1 MVITPLYYK
10 DKTTALG
17 GNVIITTD
25 LEFVMPEL
33 SWWTTFTRLGEA
45 NSMED
50 SKESTEQTTGFE
62 TT

>member
-10 DKTTALG
+10 DETTALG
-17 GNVIITTD
+17 GYIIITSD

-33 SWWTTFTRLGEA
+33 SRWTTFTCLGEA
-45 NSMED
+45 SSVED
-50 SKESTEQTTGFE
+50 SKESTEQTMGFE